1 MTAGKLLSRVR
12 NWLGGATRRGG
23 LSDELW
29 RKTVEGLPFL
39 AGLNGEESSRL
50 RAFAERFLAGKEFTA
65 AGGLE
70 LTAAMCASIAVQGC
84 LPILNLGLECYRGWV
99 GVVVYPDEFVIP
111 RTVEDEFGVVHEYD
125 DVASGEA
132 WEGGPLLIS
141 WRDAQMAGDGYN
153 VVIHEFVHKLDM
165 LNGEVD
171 GVPPLPAGLSRQEW
185 EDTLLFAYEDF
196 CARVDA
202 AEANARKHGRLI
214 EDALAIDP
222 YAAENPG
229 EFFAVLSEAFFET
242 PHVPRQEY
250 PALYALFSRFYRQDP
265 FEREAT
271 QAERLIFRPPDF
283 PAQSKRASTR
293 RSSPIRRASS
303 IDSLRAPSSAAS
315 SGRSNMPR
323 AASPIR
329 RGAR

>member
-1 MTAGKLLSRVR
+1 MIGGLLTKVR
-12 NWLGGATRRGG
+12 NWLGGVTRRSG
-23 LSDELW
+23 LSDDLW
-29 RKTVEGLPFL
+29 RETVDGLPFL

-50 RAFAERFLAGKEFTA
+50 RAFAERFLAEKEFTA

-70 LTAAMCASIAVQGC
+70 LTDAMCASIAIQGC

-141 WRDAQMAGDGYN
+141 WRDAQMAGSGYN

-171 GVPPLPAGLSRQEW
+171 GIPPLPAGIPRREW
-185 EDTLLFAYEDF
+185 EETLLAAYEDF
-196 CARVDA
+196 CGRVDA
-202 AEANARKHGRLI
+202 AEARAGKCGTPV
-214 EDALAIDP
+214 EEEEWVIDP

-229 EFFAVLSEAFFET
+229 EFFAVASEAFFET
-242 PHVPRQEY
+242 PDVPRREY

-265 FEREAT
+265 LDR
-271 QAERLIFRPPDF
+271 QYLSPPPRSRCRGYARARF
-283 PAQSKRASTR
+283 PRHSPVAPQSPCR
-293 RSSPIRRASS
+293 
-303 IDSLRAPSSAAS
+303 
-315 SGRSNMPR
+315 
-323 AASPIR
+323 
-329 RGAR
+329 